1 MILGICLIT
10 FGILMLFLLKSMINK
25 RTGAE
30 LSVPRM
36 FMVILCIPVVLFT
49 LIAGPLMLGSF
60 MSSFKEKYWDNK

>member
-10 FGILMLFLLKSMINK
+10 FGVLMLFRFKSMVHK

-30 LSVPRM
+30 LSVYKM
-36 FMVILCIPVVLFT
+36 FMAIMWIPIVLFG

>member
-10 FGILMLFLLKSMINK
+10 FGILMLFLLKSMVNK
-25 RTGAE
+25 RTGVE
-30 LSVPRM
+30 LSVFKM
-36 FMVILCIPVVLFT
+36 FMAIMWIPIILFG